1 MDRISGIEKKKQLR
15 KMISARKKECPIEER
30 ISRSEAVI
38 RNLKELKEF
47 KDAKNILFY
56 WSMADEVFTH
66 EIVPEIAKNKNVYLP
81 VVKGDDL
88 LIKKFTRENDL
99 VGGESYSIPE
109 PDDDAEEVSID
120 EIDFVVVPGVAFDRN
135 GGRMGRGKGFYDRL
149 LAKAHGR
156 GPVKVGICF
165 DFQLVDEVPRE
176 SHDIIMDKVIS
187 EQ

>member
-1 MDRISGIEKKKQLR
+1 MDRISGIEKKKELR
-15 KMISARKKECPIEER
+15 KLISSRKKECSIEER
-30 ISRSEAVI
+30 IARSEAVI
-38 RNLKELKEF
+38 ENLKNLEEF
-47 KDAKNILFY
+47 RNAENILFY

-66 EIVPEIAKNKNVYLP
+66 KIVPEIARKKKVYLP

-88 LIKKFTRENDL
+88 LIKRFTAETDL

-120 EIDFVVVPGVAFDRN
+120 DIDFVVVPGVAFDKN

-149 LAKAHGR
+149 LAKAHGA

-165 DFQLVDEVPRE
+165 GFQLVDEVPRE
-176 SHDIIMDKVIS
+176 SHDILMDKVIS
-187 EQ
+187 E